1 MILITL
7 FTLTFL
13 HVRIF
18 LLRQSM
24 FRVTGHYLSPGV
36 GGRGAQDFR
45 GDYLIFRRPTKT
57 TQKSRSRGG
66 SLKTLEGFRG
76 GTTQIC
82 WENEHMGRGDRE
94 SYQKLLGGITSVK

>member
-13 HVRIF
+13 HVCIF

-45 GDYLIFRRPTKT
+45 GDYLIFRRPK
-57 TQKSRSRGG
+57 
-66 SLKTLEGFRG
+66 
-76 GTTQIC
+76 
-82 WENEHMGRGDRE
+82 
-94 SYQKLLGGITSVK
+94 GGISRKRQPKRVDPGVDH